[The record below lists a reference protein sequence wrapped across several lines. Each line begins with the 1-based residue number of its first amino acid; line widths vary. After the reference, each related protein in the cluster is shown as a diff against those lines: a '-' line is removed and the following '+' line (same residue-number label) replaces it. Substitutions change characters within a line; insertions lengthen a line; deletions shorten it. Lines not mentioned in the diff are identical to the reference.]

1 MGEHLNIV
9 VQQQQMLAVSKLRAK
24 IVDGREVERSLIP
37 HHLAAGKPAGDGLV
51 VGLGSGVGGVILDD
65 DDLKVIVPG
74 VLVQAGQAAVQVVGV
89 VLVGDQHADKRA
101 ACQLIPH
108 LERPRRVGHCHGAA
122 GQAEALQLGVDSPL
136 PRRDGV
142 GLGLHACGGG
152 PCVAA
157 PDIQHLFDMLDALCL
172 LSQAQDQVVVLSTVK
187 LLGLVGTG
195 SIQQRS
201 AEHRQ
206 MGDKVHPAQVVG
218 RKIRLKVVTA
228 QLFQIRREYD
238 LVTIDKVRTRVL
250 DGLHNLEKGV

>member
-1 MGEHLNIV
+1 
-9 VQQQQMLAVSKLRAK
+9 MLAVSKLRAK
-24 IVDGREVERSLIP
+24 IVDGREVERPLIP
-37 HHLAAGKPAGDGLV
+37 HHLAARKAAGDSLII
-51 VGLGSGVGGVILDD
+51 GLGGGVGGVILDD

-89 VLVGDQHADKRA
+89 VLVGDQHTNERA

-108 LERPRRVGHCHGAA
+108 LERPRRVGHGHGAA
-122 GQAEALQLGVDSPL
+122 GQAKALQLGVDSPL

-172 LSQAQDQVVVLSTVK
+172 LGQAQDQVVVLRTVK
-187 LLGLVGTG
+187 FFRFVCTG
-195 SIQQRS
+195 SVQQRS

-238 LVTIDKVRTRVL
+238 LVTIDKVSTRVL
-250 DGLHNLEKGV
+250 DVLHNLEKGV

>member
-1 MGEHLNIV
+1 
-9 VQQQQMLAVSKLRAK
+9 MLAVSELRTK
-24 IVDGREVERSLIP
+24 IVDGREVERPLIP

-51 VGLGSGVGGVILDD
+51 VGLGGGVGGVILDD
-65 DDLKVIVPG
+65 DNLKVIVPG

-152 PCVAA
+152 PGVTA
-157 PDIQHLFDMLDALCL
+157 PDIKHLFDMLDTLCL
-172 LSQAQDQVVVLSTVK
+172 LSQTQDQVVVLRTVK
-187 LLGLVGTG
+187 LLGLVGPG

-206 MGDKVHPAQVVG
+206 MGDKVHPAQVIG
-218 RKIRLKVVTA
+218 RKIGLEVVTA

-250 DGLHNLEKGV
+250 DVLHNLEKGV